1 MPAGDNLPI
10 YITAKSDADL
20 AADACNPLPDD
31 TPDLSQFVVITK
43 RGTCSITKKLVNL
56 EAKNATRILYL
67 LVSERV
73 ILTSRIENGQNSTFI
88 SLNSNGVSS
97 GMPKYKRRTHEKLHL
112 SRFVVDNSSDPI
124 RIRLSRFHP

>member
-10 YITAKSDADL
+10 YITAKSAADL
-20 AADACNPLPDD
+20 TADACNPLPDD

-43 RGTCSITKKLVNL
+43 RGTCLISAKLANL

-73 ILTSRIENGQNSTFI
+73 ILTNRIDNGQNSTFI
-88 SLNSNGVSS
+88 SLNSDGVSS
-97 GMPKYKRRTHEKLHL
+97 GMSKYKGGLTKSCSYH
-112 SRFVVDNSSDPI
+112 V
-124 RIRLSRFHP
+124 